1 MCWTLLHLQCRR
13 RACRLQLRG
22 RMKVRGRGCR
32 CCLVGRLQ
40 IFGWRTAGRRWFLAP
55 FGLGGCGTL
64 LRCEGIYPRCRAS
77 VSLLCYRA
85 SEVSYFLLTL
95 RSIISLFFFS
105 ISCFKVSSGDAS
117 AGFSP
122 SWEGL
127 SSGLAAS
134 VDCHR
139 REKYFDAVGCDS
151 RAALELSSD
160 EYNEEGTCWTWGVGF
175 IAWETA
181 RLERN
186 SCLWNMVTG
195 CKTGQLR
202 DGIR

>member
-105 ISCFKVSSGDAS
+105 ISCFRAASGDAS
-117 AGFSP
+117 AGSAGFASDA
-122 SWEGL
+122 WV
-127 SSGLAAS
+127 S

-139 REKYFDAVGCDS
+139 RERYCDVVGCES
-151 RAALELSSD
+151 RAVLVLSD
-160 EYNEEGTCWTWGVGF
+160 EYDDCCICWIRPVCF
-175 IAWETA
+175 IA
-181 RLERN
+181 
-186 SCLWNMVTG
+186 
-195 CKTGQLR
+195 
-202 DGIR
+202 